1 MSHLLNT
8 VIILLLVVL
17 IYQDFTQR
25 AVNWLL
31 LFFLILCQFGLTYL
45 MVGIEDLFF
54 NIGINAMLLIFQMLL
69 LTIYFSLRSRHLTNI
84 INKFIGIG
92 DILFF
97 VFLSMAF
104 SPFNFIL
111 FFILSLLLILIV
123 YVVVMKGRIK
133 QYKIP
138 LLGNMS
144 IIYLIMLAIEQV
156 SCFDRFDDTQVFTI
170 LDLRF

>member
-1 MSHLLNT
+1 MYLLLST
-8 VIILLLVVL
+8 FIVILLIVL

-31 LFFLILCQFGLTYL
+31 LFLLIPCQSGLTCL
-45 MVGIEDLFF
+45 TIGAEELFF
-54 NIGINAMLLIFQMLL
+54 NIGINVMLLAFQFLL
-69 LTIYFSLRSRHLTNI
+69 LTIYFSLRTRHLTNI

-92 DILFF
+92 DLFF
-97 VFLSMAF
+97 FIFLSLAF

-123 YVVVMKGRIK
+123 YAIAMRGKLE

-144 IIYLIMLAIEQV
+144 IIYLIVLLVEQL
-156 SCFDRFDDTQVFTI
+156 SCFDRFDDTFAVHLF
-170 LDLRF
+170 L